1 MNGNQ
6 QNIRVNLDDS
16 ETISCEKCACTYF
29 SPAVMI
35 KRLSALVSPT
45 GQETLVPIQLFQC
58 TNCGHV
64 NKEFLPGN

>member
-1 MNGNQ
+1 MNNNQ
-6 QNIRVNLDDS
+6 QNIRVNLGDS
-16 ETISCEKCACTYF
+16 DNVACENCGSMYF

-58 TNCGHV
+58 TSCGHV

>member
-1 MNGNQ
+1 MNNNQ

-16 ETISCEKCACTYF
+16 ENIACEKCECTYF

-35 KRLSALVSPT
+35 NRLSALVSPT

-64 NKEFLPGN
+64 NNEFLPGN